1 MSMVLAY
8 TRHEFAAQEE
18 CETLGLESFVPRR
31 VDMIRQGKRRR
42 PDPVI
47 SPAWPRYIFV
57 DVTPDQWHWLKS
69 SKHVHSVAWVPERE
83 AQAIRKQARAIER
96 DFTARM
102 DQIEAGDRVAEYEPG
117 QVLDIVS
124 GQFAGQIVTFIGM
137 IERAEEMFPTIEA
150 EMVAM
155 GRVVKMRLDPLDVRK
170 AG

>member
-1 MSMVLAY
+1 MSLILAY
-8 TRHEFAAQEE
+8 TRNEFAAQEE
-18 CETLGLESFVPRR
+18 CEILGLDCYVPRR

-57 DVTPDQWHWLKS
+57 DVTQEQWHWLRD

-96 DFTARM
+96 AFADRM
-102 DQIEAGDRVAEYEPG
+102 EQIAAGDRVSEYEPG
-117 QVLDIVS
+117 QLLDIVS
-124 GQFAGQIVTFIGM
+124 GQFAGQIVTFRGM

-155 GRVVKMRLDPLDVRK
+155 GRVVKMKLDPLDVRK